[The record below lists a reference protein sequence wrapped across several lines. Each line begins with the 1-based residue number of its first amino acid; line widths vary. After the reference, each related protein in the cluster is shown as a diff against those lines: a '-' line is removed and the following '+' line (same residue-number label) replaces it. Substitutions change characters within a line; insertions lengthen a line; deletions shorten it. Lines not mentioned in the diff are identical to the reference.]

1 MGRGGSST
9 VERLGDDEI
18 TAIVASTVLSD
29 LSEEKPPC
37 RLRCPGTCRRVGG
50 CPLCQVIAE
59 CSFVSANG
67 RAFGR
72 RDIVEVDMALP
83 AYVAAERGGFRPS
96 PTPST
101 PTTNQTGPS
110 SPSATTPGGRVRWP
124 TMRAARTPLT
134 QHPGTAREV
143 RDPEAVLGTGCK
155 VIPALVATRQRRD
168 LASSQRLGARTNR
181 AHLSPPTSRAEIL

>member
-83 AYVAAERGGFRPS
+83 AYWQQVSAA
-96 PTPST
+96 
-101 PTTNQTGPS
+101 
-110 SPSATTPGGRVRWP
+110 
-124 TMRAARTPLT
+124 
-134 QHPGTAREV
+134 
-143 RDPEAVLGTGCK
+143 
-155 VIPALVATRQRRD
+155 
-168 LASSQRLGARTNR
+168 
-181 AHLSPPTSRAEIL
+181 